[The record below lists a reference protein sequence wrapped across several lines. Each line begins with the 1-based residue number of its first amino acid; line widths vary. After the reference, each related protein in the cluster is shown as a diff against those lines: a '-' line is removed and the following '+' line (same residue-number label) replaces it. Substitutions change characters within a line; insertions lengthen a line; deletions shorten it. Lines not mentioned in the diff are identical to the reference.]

1 MGGIGPKNMPIDIQL
16 LTQVVLSFTLVFIT
30 IHRSC
35 DAGDGDD
42 NDEKAD
48 EESEEE
54 DDGTTGGG
62 VIIDW
67 GDCSP
72 DYSRRH

>member
-1 MGGIGPKNMPIDIQL
+1 MEVDILQL
-16 LTQVVLSFTLVFIT
+16 ARIVLSFTLVFIT
-30 IHRSC
+30 IHRSD
-35 DAGDGDD
+35 DAGDGDE

-54 DDGTTGGG
+54 DDGITGGG
-62 VIIDW
+62 VVIDW